1 MAGPRNGRFYA
12 GMSLVESRVGAHGT
26 TDPAQVAR
34 RRLRVGPVLAAVA
47 GLAGVGLAAWWAT
60 GDPPGHAAE
69 LAEDGHDHGPLLGRL
84 TAEFAGLVG
93 RQELTPGFAA
103 LAMLVALALGA
114 GHALAPGH
122 GKLLMAT
129 YLVNERGSLRQ
140 AVSVAGTVALTHT
153 AGVLVLGMV
162 LAAGL
167 HFVPHRVYT
176 LLTVLSGALVVTVG
190 LSLLRRAW
198 RDRDRPGAPAHG
210 PRVPGAH
217 VHEGGHEGCAGH
229 GASRLGGRGV
239 VAMGLAGGLM
249 PSPSAVVV
257 LLGAVALGR
266 AWYGVLL
273 VAAYGA
279 GMALSLLGIG
289 LLLTR
294 MRDHLERA
302 PRAWMSH
309 RAWRLL
315 PLVTSSAVIVV
326 GVGVATT
333 ALLA

>member
-1 MAGPRNGRFYA
+1 MADAVRSAGR
-12 GMSLVESRVGAHGT
+12 SLRA
-26 TDPAQVAR
+26 A
-34 RRLRVGPVLAAVA
+34 PVLAAVA
-47 GLAGVGLAAWWAT
+47 GLVGVGLAVWWAT
-60 GDPPGHAAE
+60 GDTGGGSAG
-69 LAEDGHDHGPLLGRL
+69 LAEDGHEHGLLLGRL

-93 RQELTPGFAA
+93 RQELTPGFAL
-103 LAMLVALALGA
+103 LAMGVALALGA

-153 AGVLVLGMV
+153 AGVLVLGVV
-162 LAAGL
+162 LAGGL

-198 RDRDRPGAPAHG
+198 RDRAGGHGQGAHAPAGGYGGH
-210 PRVPGAH
+210 GAH
-217 VHEGGHEGCAGH
+217 EAHGGHGTHGVAGHDGCAGH
-229 GASRLGGRGV
+229 GARRPGGRGV

-279 GMALSLLGIG
+279 GMAASLLGIG

-294 MRDHLERA
+294 MRDRLERA

>member
-1 MAGPRNGRFYA
+1 MA
-12 GMSLVESRVGAHGT
+12 V
-26 TDPAQVAR
+26 DPAQVAR
-34 RRLRVGPVLAAVA
+34 RRLRPGPVLAVVA

-60 GDPPGHAAE
+60 GGAPGPAAGF
-69 LAEDGHDHGPLLGRL
+69 ADDGHDHGPLLGRL
-84 TAEFAGLVG
+84 TAEFTGLVG
-93 RQELTPGFAA
+93 RQQLTPGFAA

-129 YLVNERGSLRQ
+129 YLVNERGALRQ

-153 AGVLVLGMV
+153 AGVLVLGVV

-198 RDRDRPGAPAHG
+198 RDRDRPGAPAHVG
-210 PRVPGAH
+210 HAP
-217 VHEGGHEGCAGH
+217 GGHAHDGHGGCVGH
-229 GASRLGGRGV
+229 GARPAGRGI

-294 MRDHLERA
+294 LRDRWERA

-309 RAWRLL
+309 RGWRLL
-315 PLVTSSAVIVV
+315 PLVTSSAVILV

>member
-1 MAGPRNGRFYA
+1 M
-12 GMSLVESRVGAHGT
+12 
-26 TDPAQVAR
+26 AR
-34 RRLRVGPVLAAVA
+34 RGLRAAPVLAVVA
-47 GLAGVGLAAWWAT
+47 GLVGVGVAVWWAT
-60 GDPPGHAAE
+60 GDTGGGAVG
-69 LAEDGHDHGPLLGRL
+69 LADDGHEHGLLLGRL

-93 RQELTPGFAA
+93 RQELTPGFAVP
-103 LAMLVALALGA
+103 AMGVALALGA

-153 AGVLVLGMV
+153 AGVLVLGVM

-198 RDRDRPGAPAHG
+198 RDRDRAGGHRHGGHTPVADAHDAHG
-210 PRVPGAH
+210 AA
-217 VHEGGHEGCAGH
+217 GHGGCAGH
-229 GASRLGGRGV
+229 GARRPGGRGI

-273 VAAYGA
+273 VTAYGA
-279 GMALSLLGIG
+279 GMAVSLLGVG

-294 MRDHLERA
+294 MRDRLERA

>member
-1 MAGPRNGRFYA
+1 M
-12 GMSLVESRVGAHGT
+12 T
-26 TDPAQVAR
+26 AR
-34 RRLRVGPVLAAVA
+34 RRLRAGPALAAAA
-47 GLAGVGLAAWWAT
+47 GLTGLGLAVWWAT
-60 GDPPGHAAE
+60 GDGGGAAGLPVE
-69 LAEDGHDHGPLLGRL
+69 EHEHGVLLGRL
-84 TAEFAGLVG
+84 SAEFAALVG
-93 RQELTPGFAA
+93 RQELTPGFAL
-103 LAMLVALALGA
+103 LAMAVALALGA

-153 AGVLVLGMV
+153 AGVLMLGVV

-176 LLTVLSGALVVTVG
+176 LLTVLSGALVVSVG

-198 RDRDRPGAPAHG
+198 RDRD
-210 PRVPGAH
+210 
-217 VHEGGHEGCAGH
+217 GGHAGHGHEDCAGH
-229 GASRLGGRGV
+229 GQRRPGGRGI

-273 VAAYGA
+273 VVAYGA
-279 GMALSLLGIG
+279 GMAVSLLGLG

-294 MRDHLERA
+294 LRDRLDRV
-302 PRAWMSH
+302 PRAWLSH

-326 GVGVATT
+326 GVGVATS

>member
-1 MAGPRNGRFYA
+1 MTA
-12 GMSLVESRVGAHGT
+12 
-26 TDPAQVAR
+26 DPARTAQR
-34 RRLRVGPVLAAVA
+34 RWRAAPVLAFAA
-47 GLAGVGLAAWWAT
+47 GLVAVGLAAWWAA
-60 GDPPGHAAE
+60 GDPGGAAG
-69 LAEDGHDHGPLLGRL
+69 LAEDGHDHGLLLGRL
-84 TAEFAGLVG
+84 TAEFARLVG
-93 RQELTPGFAA
+93 RQELTPGFAL
-103 LAMLVALALGA
+103 LAMAVALALGA

-153 AGVLVLGMV
+153 AGVLVLGVV

-198 RDRDRPGAPAHG
+198 RDRDRPGGHG
-210 PRVPGAH
+210 HGRGHGHGEHAPGA
-217 VHEGGHEGCAGH
+217 GGHHGRGHGGHGDEGCAGR
-229 GASRLGGRGV
+229 GARRPGGRGI

-279 GMALSLLGIG
+279 GMAASLLGIG

-294 MRDHLERA
+294 MRDRLERA

>member
-1 MAGPRNGRFYA
+1 MAT
-12 GMSLVESRVGAHGT
+12 E
-26 TDPAQVAR
+26 PAQMAR
-34 RRLRVGPVLAAVA
+34 RRPRVGPVLVVVA

-60 GDPPGHAAE
+60 GGPPAPAAE
-69 LAEDGHDHGPLLGRL
+69 FAGDGHDHGVLLGRL
-84 TAEFAGLVG
+84 TAEFTGLVG

-153 AGVLVLGMV
+153 AGVLVLGVV

-198 RDRDRPGAPAHG
+198 RDRDRPGVPAHG
-210 PRVPGAH
+210 DHAP
-217 VHEGGHEGCAGH
+217 GGHAHGGHGGCAGH
-229 GASRLGGRGV
+229 GARPAGRGV

-279 GMALSLLGIG
+279 GMALSLVGIG

-294 MRDHLERA
+294 MRERLERA
-302 PRAWMSH
+302 PRAWMAH

-315 PLVTSSAVIVV
+315 PLVTSSVVILV

>member
-1 MAGPRNGRFYA
+1 M
-12 GMSLVESRVGAHGT
+12 LV
-26 TDPAQVAR
+26 
-34 RRLRVGPVLAAVA
+34 
-47 GLAGVGLAAWWAT
+47 GVGLAGWWAT
-60 GDPPGHAAE
+60 GDTGGGSAG
-69 LAEDGHDHGPLLGRL
+69 LAEDGHDHGLLLGRL

-93 RQELTPGFAA
+93 RQELTPGFA
-103 LAMLVALALGA
+103 LPAMGVALALGA

-153 AGVLVLGMV
+153 AGVLVLGVV

-198 RDRDRPGAPAHG
+198 RDRDRVGEHGHGAPA
-210 PRVPGAH
+210 PSA
-217 VHEGGHEGCAGH
+217 GGHGGHAGQDGLGRHDGHGVGGHDGCAGH
-229 GASRLGGRGV
+229 GARRPGGRGV

-279 GMALSLLGIG
+279 GMAASLLGIG

-294 MRDHLERA
+294 MRDRLERA

>member
-1 MAGPRNGRFYA
+1 MAA
-12 GMSLVESRVGAHGT
+12 
-26 TDPAQVAR
+26 DPAQVAR
-34 RRLRVGPVLAAVA
+34 RRLRPGPVLAVVA
-47 GLAGVGLAAWWAT
+47 GLAGVGLATWWAT
-60 GDPPGHAAE
+60 GGTSGPAAGFG
-69 LAEDGHDHGPLLGRL
+69 EDGHDHGPLLGRL
-84 TAEFAGLVG
+84 TAEFTGLVG
-93 RQELTPGFAA
+93 RQDLTPGFAA

-153 AGVLVLGMV
+153 AGVLVLGLV

-198 RDRDRPGAPAHG
+198 RDRDRPGAPAHADHA
-210 PRVPGAH
+210 P
-217 VHEGGHEGCAGH
+217 GGHAHDGHHGGCAGH
-229 GASRLGGRGV
+229 GARPAGRGI

-294 MRDHLERA
+294 LRDRWERA
-302 PRAWMSH
+302 PRAWMAH

-315 PLVTSSAVIVV
+315 PLVTSSAVILV